1 MQNTEFAAVSHE
13 RDDQV
18 EHLYLDLGG
27 PASQRLLIPSA
38 QPASNESNFHT
49 QTVSSVMAYWGK
61 AGAAF
66 GALWGFITDTGLF
79 QVPGISP
86 GLTDGPLAS
95 WITAVIQ
102 DALVFGLVSAFCAG
116 VIRSAIRRAKAT
128 K

>member
-1 MQNTEFAAVSHE
+1 MHTEVAAVSHE
-13 RDDQV
+13 NETQV
-18 EHLYLDLGG
+18 EHLHLDASGTI
-27 PASQRLLIPSA
+27 SQRLLKSSV
-38 QPASNESNFHT
+38 QPASKESTFHN

-66 GALWGFITDTGLF
+66 GAFWGFITDTGLF
-79 QVPGISP
+79 QVPGIRP

-102 DALVFGLVSAFCAG
+102 DALELGVASALCAG
-116 VIRSAIRRAKAT
+116 VISAAIRRTKAT

>member
-1 MQNTEFAAVSHE
+1 MHTEFAAVSHE
-13 RDDQV
+13 KDDQV
-18 EHLYLDLGG
+18 EHLHLD
-27 PASQRLLIPSA
+27 ASGIIIQTFLKSLA
-38 QPASNESNFHT
+38 QPASKESTCHT
-49 QTVSSVMAYWGK
+49 QTVGSVMAYWGK
-61 AGAAF
+61 AGAVF
-66 GALWGFITDTGLF
+66 GALWGLISDTGLF
-79 QVPGISP
+79 QVPGINP

>member
-18 EHLYLDLGG
+18 EHLYLDAGG
-27 PASQRLLIPSA
+27 PTSQRLLIPSA

-49 QTVSSVMAYWGK
+49 QTVSSVMPYWAK

-66 GALWGFITDTGLF
+66 GALWGLISDTGLF
-79 QVPGISP
+79 KVPGISP

-95 WITAVIQ
+95 WIMAVIQ
-102 DALVFGLVSAFCAG
+102 DALVFGVVSAICAG
-116 VIRSAIRRAKAT
+116 FIRAGMRKAKAT
-128 K
+128 N